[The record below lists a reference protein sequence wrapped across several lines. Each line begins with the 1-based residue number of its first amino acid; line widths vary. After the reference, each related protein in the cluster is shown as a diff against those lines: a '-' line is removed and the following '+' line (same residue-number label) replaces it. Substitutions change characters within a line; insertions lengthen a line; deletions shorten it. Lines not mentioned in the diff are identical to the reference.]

1 MLVGFIPTLTVTI
14 PAKVSLK
21 WLAPENA
28 HVILT
33 VYVYS
38 ITGYHGNRRQVFSS
52 LSFETPP

>member
-38 ITGYHGNRRQVFSS
+38 MTQLSS
-52 LSFETPP
+52 EIFYMSSIFTEL